1 MFLMEPG
8 EFPCRGFGGSPESS
22 MVSGEIVLF
31 FLNLNKCD
39 HPTPVCAEGNVC
51 LSFIIVKILVK
62 HLFFGNIEI
71 LQRLFSRVLQHFWQA
86 PLATGVSSCI
96 GIPKISI
103 NLASLTGRKASVV
116 IRFDGWRV
124 SP

>member
-71 LQRLFSRVLQHFWQA
+71 LQRLFHE
-86 PLATGVSSCI
+86 SCNI
-96 GIPKISI
+96 FGKLP
-103 NLASLTGRKASVV
+103 
-116 IRFDGWRV
+116 
-124 SP
+124 